1 MGFLEQD
8 STVET
13 ANLRARRSTR
23 LKLSEKMATT
33 CTNDFS
39 PSNFPPRT
47 DCSREEGGRTEF
59 LKRNNKLR
67 LPAEDME
74 VSPYPRRKPGASQRS
89 LPLIFFRNNFKAE
102 ETRQEIGKH
111 YISSLIFSL
120 AVE

>member
-1 MGFLEQD
+1 MSMGFLEQD

-59 LKRNNKLR
+59 LKRNNRLR

-74 VSPYPRRKPGASQRS
+74 VSPSPRRKPGASQRS

-102 ETRQEIGKH
+102 ETRQEIGKTL
-111 YISSLIFSL
+111 YLVSSL
-120 AVE
+120 